1 MLPLLR
7 SFKLSFA
14 VEGRVT
20 IDNKVVILFKGRREW
35 EEEDQVVC
43 LSFGWQR
50 AGREFGPGRVGHSS
64 SCLCVSGPETGQGC
78 ALQWIRLERGCRL
91 NKDFYTLVSIDFRGI
106 LFLFFCFLTKIQ
118 FSFL

>member
-20 IDNKVVILFKGRREW
+20 IDNKVVILFKVRREW

-43 LSFGWQR
+43 LSLGWQR

-64 SCLCVSGPETGQGC
+64 SCCVFW
-78 ALQWIRLERGCRL
+78 A
-91 NKDFYTLVSIDFRGI
+91 
-106 LFLFFCFLTKIQ
+106 
-118 FSFL
+118 